1 MAPGSCCARQ
11 LQLWTLMKL
20 LFAAAYMQP
29 VQSSIAASTRN
40 LSKTLTGAIVHYSSP
55 YCSCASPDPVPLR
68 NGAATL
74 TSTSE
79 LPGTP
84 TAKPTHACSLLP
96 VVPAG
101 KECGAAIGICSPV
114 SKVLGSAISC
124 QGLSLTGSATSCK
137 LAVCLQQLF
146 CRHPHCSA

>member
-11 LQLWTLMKL
+11 LQLWTLMML

-29 VQSSIAASTRN
+29 VQASTAASTRN
-40 LSKTLTGAIVHYSSP
+40 LSKTLTDAKVHYSSP

-84 TAKPTHACSLLP
+84 TAKPTQTCSLLP

-124 QGLSLTGSATSCK
+124 QGLLYVCSNCFADIHT
-137 LAVCLQQLF
+137 AVPSRTCE
-146 CRHPHCSA
+146 HIIG